1 MVLRLPVKLDTTS
14 NGEFEPIPL
23 EFVHE
28 RANRLAHE
36 FATDTVLSHR
46 AETFFRREVA
56 LERDRPSRILAS
68 ASARLDPSRRSAL
81 LRRGI
86 AARGVCGAA
95 RPIPG

>member
-1 MVLRLPVKLDTTS
+1 MLELAEIRSGDVLGKNKGSFVDSYCELMVLRLPVKLDTTS

-46 AETFFRREVA
+46 AETFFRR
-56 LERDRPSRILAS
+56 RWP
-68 ASARLDPSRRSAL
+68 
-81 LRRGI
+81 
-86 AARGVCGAA
+86 
-95 RPIPG
+95 